1 MGKVKQN
8 CDARGVPFV
17 GRDDVPEDMQQKLFA
32 FFCAKSEDDGI
43 TMAGFLAGAAEMST
57 AM

>member
-17 GRDDVPEDMQQKLFA
+17 GMGDVPEDMQQKFFA
-32 FFCAKSEDDGI
+32 FFCAKSEGDGI
-43 TMAGFLAGAAEMST
+43 TMAGFLAGAAEMSA